1 MKNHQRQLCNVY
13 PSSTEYDVTFN
24 KSSRKEKEKWKKK
37 REETLLFVY
46 RGRGRGENGEIYLK
60 NEIAKEKIR
69 QKKKKK
75 IRKKDGRKGFK

>member
-1 MKNHQRQLCNVY
+1 MLHSIKVQERRKKNG
-13 PSSTEYDVTFN
+13 
-24 KSSRKEKEKWKKK
+24 KKK

>member
-1 MKNHQRQLCNVY
+1 M
-13 PSSTEYDVTFN
+13 E
-24 KSSRKEKEKWKKK
+24 KKK

-69 QKKKKK
+69 QKKEENKEE
-75 IRKKDGRKGFK
+75 RWTKGI

>member
-1 MKNHQRQLCNVY
+1 M
-13 PSSTEYDVTFN
+13 E
-24 KSSRKEKEKWKKK
+24 KKK

>member
-1 MKNHQRQLCNVY
+1 M
-13 PSSTEYDVTFN
+13 E
-24 KSSRKEKEKWKKK
+24 KKK

-69 QKKKKK
+69 QKKKEENKEE
-75 IRKKDGRKGFK
+75 RWTKGI

>member
-1 MKNHQRQLCNVY
+1 MLHSIKVQERRKKNG
-13 PSSTEYDVTFN
+13 
-24 KSSRKEKEKWKKK
+24 KKK

-69 QKKKKK
+69 QKKEENKEE
-75 IRKKDGRKGFK
+75 RWTKGI